1 MERVGDA
8 DTAVVQGEAQH
19 EVVVRGLAHHR
30 GGLRLPALVRVV
42 LRAPQELPPV
52 LQRGEVPGDVHTAR
66 VAATQ
71 PTPVPAAGA
80 LPRRRGA
87 VLVEGGEDGDVRGV
101 HQLRDQGILGQ
112 RWSLVRGPGSPTLL
126 WR

>member
-19 EVVVRGLAHHR
+19 EVVVCCPAHHR

-52 LQRGEVPGDVHTAR
+52 LQRGEVPGDVHPAR
-66 VAATQ
+66 VAAAQ
-71 PTPVPAAGA
+71 PAPVPAAGA
-80 LPRRRGA
+80 LPRHGEA
-87 VLVEGGEDGDVRGV
+87 VRVEGGEDGDVRGV
-101 HQLRDQGILGQ
+101 HQLRDQGILEL
-112 RWSLVRGPGSPTLL
+112 R
-126 WR
+126 